1 MLRYQHVEIV
11 NAKIPLLLSNS
22 SLKKA
27 NTVTHFQNDTVKRFD
42 KNINVKLSSNGH
54 YAIDIL
60 PTDVLNFH
68 EIEQVL
74 VFENYKSNLE
84 KTKAL
89 MKIHWQ
95 FGHGSSDSM
104 KHLLKQANLL
114 DNYFNTDLLLIYYNH
129 FTTD

>member
-1 MLRYQHVEIV
+1 M

-68 EIEQVL
+68 EIE
-74 VFENYKSNLE
+74 
-84 KTKAL
+84 
-89 MKIHWQ
+89 
-95 FGHGSSDSM
+95 
-104 KHLLKQANLL
+104 
-114 DNYFNTDLLLIYYNH
+114 
-129 FTTD
+129 

>member
-27 NTVTHFQNDTVKRFD
+27 NTVTHFQNDTVKKFD

-54 YAIDIL
+54 YPIDIL

-95 FGHGSSDSM
+95 FGHGSSDNM

-114 DNYFNTDLLLIYYNH
+114 DNYFSTDLLQLFYY
-129 FTTD
+129 

>member
-1 MLRYQHVEIV
+1 M
-11 NAKIPLLLSNS
+11 
-22 SLKKA
+22 
-27 NTVTHFQNDTVKRFD
+27 
-42 KNINVKLSSNGH
+42 
-54 YAIDIL
+54 
-60 PTDVLNFH
+60 
-68 EIEQVL
+68 L